1 MSQSKILIVEDED
14 TLREILKYNLESEGY
29 TVIVADNGLSGLEL
43 ARSQLPDVIV
53 LDVMLPEI
61 DGFEVC
67 RRLRQ
72 DMTVPILILTA
83 KEEEIDKVL
92 GLELGADDYMTKP
105 FSMREL
111 KARVKA
117 MIRRAEMVQPA
128 MTVEETMFQ
137 IGDLAIDTSKRS
149 VLLGHIPLNLK
160 PKEFDLLVF
169 LAQNRGHVYSRD
181 TLLERVWDYDY
192 AGGTRTV
199 DVHVRWLREKI
210 ETDPSQPK
218 LLITIRGIGYKLEG

>member
-1 MSQSKILIVEDED
+1 MTTSKILVVEDEN
-14 TLREILKYNLESEGY
+14 TLRDILKYNLESEGY

-72 DMTVPILILTA
+72 DMTIPILILTA

-117 MIRRAEMVQPA
+117 MIRRAEMMQPA
-128 MTVEETMFQ
+128 MTVGETMFQ
-137 IGDLAIDTSKRS
+137 IDDLAIDISKRS
-149 VLLGHIPLNLK
+149 VLLGNTPINLK
-160 PKEFDLLVF
+160 PKEFDLLAF

-181 TLLERVWDYDY
+181 ALLERVWDYDY